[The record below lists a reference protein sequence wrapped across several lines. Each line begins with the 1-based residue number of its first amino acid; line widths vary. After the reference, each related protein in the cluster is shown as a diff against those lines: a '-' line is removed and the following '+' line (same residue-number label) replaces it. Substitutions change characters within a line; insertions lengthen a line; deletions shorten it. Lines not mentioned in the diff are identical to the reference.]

1 MYISN
6 DELRSFIVSVIGLM
20 CLNTLPEVF
29 KGYLKGVFKSFGMQQ
44 TAMYINMSGCW
55 VIQIALVWLFAFYM
69 DMQITGIFL
78 AKLLMETY
86 LLVLSY
92 VTIEMQDW
100 DKIRDEIRKR

>member
-1 MYISN
+1 
-6 DELRSFIVSVIGLM
+6 
-20 CLNTLPEVF
+20 
-29 KGYLKGVFKSFGMQQ
+29 
-44 TAMYINMSGCW
+44 
-55 VIQIALVWLFAFYM
+55 M